1 MVREKELDEKQQT
14 LQNGTRFQFDKKR
27 SQAWVSVERIDAFL
41 QLPELKAI
49 AMTVPS
55 TAGDDGG
62 SNGSGKAPQPPPSK
76 MNGDHK
82 KNGAIARK
90 DMSAGQKKV

>member
-1 MVREKELDEKQQT
+1 M
-14 LQNGTRFQFDKKR
+14 
-27 SQAWVSVERIDAFL
+27 SVERIDAFL

-49 AMTVPS
+49 AMAVPS

-62 SNGSGKAPQPPPSK
+62 SNGSGKAPPPPSK